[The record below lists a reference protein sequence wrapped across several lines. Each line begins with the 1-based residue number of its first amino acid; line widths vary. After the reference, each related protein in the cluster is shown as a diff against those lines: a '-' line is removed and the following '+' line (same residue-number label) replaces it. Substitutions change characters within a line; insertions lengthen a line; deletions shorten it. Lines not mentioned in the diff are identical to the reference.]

1 MKHLAWLLMLVAVA
15 CTGGGDKQS
24 RETPAPADAQAD
36 SQPVKPAVK
45 SVVVRIELPE
55 MESPLPEAPGRDTV
69 DIICGSCHSH
79 RYITMQPRFSR
90 KAWEATVDKM
100 KKTYGAPI
108 PDEKVKEVIDY
119 LVAVRGTE
127 TAKSAN

>member
-1 MKHLAWLLMLVAVA
+1 MKHLAWLLMLVAFA

-24 RETPAPADAQAD
+24 RETPAPEPQAD

-69 DIICGSCHSH
+69 DILCGSCHSH

-100 KKTYGAPI
+100 KKTFGAPV
-108 PDEKVKEVIDY
+108 PDEKLKEVVDY

-127 TAKSAN
+127 IVKSAN

>member
-1 MKHLAWLLMLVAVA
+1 MKHLAWLLMLVAAA
-15 CTGGGDKQS
+15 CSGGGDKQS
-24 RETPAPADAQAD
+24 RETPAPDAPAD
-36 SQPVKPAVK
+36 SQPVKPAK

-69 DIICGSCHSH
+69 DILCGSCHSH

-100 KKTYGAPI
+100 KKTFGAPV
-108 PDEKVKEVIDY
+108 PDEKLKEVVDY

-127 TAKSAN
+127 IVKSAN